1 MAQRIV
7 DKTGGHKL
15 TGGPLTIPDEI
26 NFTTT
31 GNPEIDSSVAAGTI
45 SLNWKGADTNTDDVL
60 SYELFF
66 GETIDPPLVSSDL
79 TSETSDIAVESG
91 KTYYWKVNTLDNFGA
106 KTIGQVWNFS
116 VN

>member
-31 GNPEIDSSVAAGTI
+31 GNPEIDRT
-45 SLNWKGADTNTDDVL
+45 
-60 SYELFF
+60 
-66 GETIDPPLVSSDL
+66 
-79 TSETSDIAVESG
+79 
-91 KTYYWKVNTLDNFGA
+91 
-106 KTIGQVWNFS
+106 FS
-116 VN
+116 